1 MRGMAVNDTEGTPLS
16 LRERKKRRTL
26 EELADSAARLFEEQG
41 FEATTL
47 EEVVAAAEVSK
58 RTFFRYYGSKEAVA
72 LAPEGRLWERYVAEV
87 AERPLGGTVLDTL
100 RAALLDTVAA
110 MPPGWEERFYACRRL
125 AAHSPTPA
133 LRDHTVVASFHAQAE
148 LTAILERRLG
158 ISSEADVRLR
168 MLGEFA
174 LSAWRCGA
182 KEWVMGREPGQ
193 TGHPAMDATPDPRD
207 AATAARVRGG
217 RERLL
222 RRVDEAFAAIPAS
235 LALSAD

>member
-1 MRGMAVNDTEGTPLS
+1 MAPNDTPQARPS
-16 LRERKKRRTL
+16 LRERKKQRTL
-26 EELADSAARLFEEQG
+26 EELAAAAARLFAEQG

-72 LAPEGRLWERYVAEV
+72 LAPEGQLWERYVAEV
-87 AERPLGGTVLDTL
+87 AERPLGGTVLDSL
-100 RAALLDTVAA
+100 RSALLDTVTR
-110 MPPGWEERFYACRRL
+110 MPLGWEERFYACRRL

-133 LRDHTVVASFHAQAE
+133 LRDHTVVASFHVQAE
-148 LTAILERRLG
+148 LTGILERRLG
-158 ISSEADVRLR
+158 TSSEADVRLR
-168 MLGEFA
+168 LLGEFA

-193 TGHPAMDATPDPRD
+193 TGRPAMDATPDPLD
-207 AATAARVRGG
+207 AGTAARVRGG